1 MSVFKGCALSF
12 LALVSNME
20 TVSSFSMNQAFQL
33 SSTTVTQD
41 FGLRPTVSLE
51 SHKAGQSEFD
61 VVSRMTASAAILGM
75 FLLTSTPVLADE
87 FGVETEAPTLFT
99 GETVEVR

>member
-33 SSTTVTQD
+33 SSTVTQD